1 MITPQPSPAAWTL
14 VLVLLAACGGGS
26 RPETTPETTALR
38 ATEAQLD
45 SLWGRASAALEE
57 EDWNEAAVLHERL
70 LLELP
75 RRDARL
81 PRARLRLG
89 DARLGQKSFLQAV
102 REYRRTAD
110 DYPTDS
116 LAPMGLLKAGDAYAR
131 LWRRPEL
138 DPTYGTQAIATWQEL
153 LTRYPASPVAD
164 SARARIAG
172 LNEWFALKAYKAGEF
187 YLKYKAY
194 DSAIIYLSDL
204 VVRYPQ
210 AEIAPEAMA
219 KLIGAYRRLGY
230 EEDVTEKCG
239 YFRLNYPDAP
249 DLEATCPAVTD
260 SATAGGSPG
269 A

>member
-1 MITPQPSPAAWTL
+1 MTRTPEL
-14 VLVLLAACGGGS
+14 ILLLGLAVAGCGGGPK
-26 RPETTPETTALR
+26 PETTPETNTFR
-38 ATEAQLD
+38 ASEAQLD
-45 SLWGRASAALEE
+45 SLWSRASARLAEE
-57 EDWNEAAVLHERL
+57 EWNDAAVLYERL
-70 LLELP
+70 MLELP

-81 PRARLRLG
+81 PLARLHLG

-116 LAPMGLLKAGDAYAR
+116 LAPMGLLRAGDAYAR

-138 DPTYGTQAIATWQEL
+138 DPTYGTQAMATWQEL
-153 LTRYPASPVAD
+153 LTRYPQSTVAD

-210 AEIAPEAMA
+210 TAIAPTAME

-230 EEDVTEKCG
+230 QEDVTEKCG

-249 DLEATCPAVTD
+249 NLEAACPVPTA
-260 SATAGGSPG
+260 ATAEGAGGPSG
-269 A
+269 G

>member
-1 MITPQPSPAAWTL
+1 MTIPRILPRLPLA
-14 VLVLLAACGGGS
+14 LLLLTACGGGS
-26 RPETTPETTALR
+26 RPETAPETSALR

-45 SLWGRASAALEE
+45 SLWSRATAALDE

-70 LLELP
+70 MLELP
-75 RRDARL
+75 RRDPRL
-81 PRARLRLG
+81 PVARLRLG

-116 LAPMGLLKAGDAYAR
+116 LAPVGLLRAGDAYAR

-153 LTRYPASPVAD
+153 LTRYPESGIAD

-204 VVRYPQ
+204 VVRFPQ
-210 AEIAPEAMA
+210 AAIAPTAMA

-230 EEDVTEKCG
+230 QEDVAEKCG

-249 DLEATCPAVTD
+249 DLEEACPVAAD
-260 SATAGGSPG
+260 SASAPG